1 MNERWKYRL
10 RNIPALW
17 RAYKTKAGVAIAE
30 QVGAVAFLG
39 ELYARVHRVEGF
51 RYEPGRGMFWRG
63 DYWEDLGL
71 IGARLVTDAG
81 VAFLVDDWDSDAQD
95 ITTMNF
101 HGGGT
106 GVVAENVADTA
117 LGTEVETREAGTK
130 SQPAA
135 NQLRSV
141 ATHTFSGTFAITE
154 HGLFSASSGGTL
166 WDRTVFSAINVVSG
180 DAIEYT
186 YTCTVNSGG

>member
-1 MNERWKYRL
+1 
-10 RNIPALW
+10 
-17 RAYKTKAGVAIAE
+17 
-30 QVGAVAFLG
+30 
-39 ELYARVHRVEGF
+39 
-51 RYEPGRGMFWRG
+51 
-63 DYWEDLGL
+63 
-71 IGARLVTDAG
+71 

-101 HGGGT
+101 HGSGT
-106 GVVAENVADTA
+106 GVVAEAVGDTT

-141 ATHTFSGTFAITE
+141 ATHTYGATFAITE
-154 HGLFSASSGGTL
+154 HGLLSASTGGTL

-180 DAIEYT
+180 DAIEFT

>member
-17 RAYKTKAGVAIAE
+17 RGYKAKAGVAIAE
-30 QVGAVAFLG
+30 QLGAVAFLG

-51 RYEPGRGMFWRG
+51 RYLAGRGMVWCPEE
-63 DYWEDLGL
+63 WIDLGL
-71 IGARLVTDAG
+71 IGARSVTTAG
-81 VAFLVDDWDSDAQD
+81 VAFLVDDWDDDSQD

-101 HGGGT
+101 HAGGT
-106 GVVAENVADTA
+106 GVVAENVADTT

-154 HGLFSASSGGTL
+154 HGLLSASTAGTL

-180 DAIEYT
+180 DASEYT